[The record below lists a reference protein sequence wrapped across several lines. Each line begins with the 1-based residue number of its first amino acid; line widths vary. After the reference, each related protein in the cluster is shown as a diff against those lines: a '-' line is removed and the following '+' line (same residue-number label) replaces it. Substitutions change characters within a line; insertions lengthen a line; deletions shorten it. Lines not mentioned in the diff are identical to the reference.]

1 MNSTPS
7 HESTNKEN
15 HQISRRS
22 FIGTTAAGGAAL
34 LTGGLASLFKD
45 SASARTNFPFV
56 EMSITQLQAAMAAGQ
71 LSAKDLVQGYLNR
84 IQQLGPTLNA
94 VIETNT
100 NAIAT
105 ANSLDRERKAG
116 HVRGPLHGIPLL
128 VKDNIATNDNMQTTA
143 GSLALYN
150 CKVPGDAPLIA
161 RLRAAGA
168 IILG

>member
-1 MNSTPS
+1 TRHFVGRGTTVAFSDKFRRIDIEVRYDFNFGESPVNSTPS
-7 HESTNKEN
+7 HESTSKDN

-34 LTGGLASLFKD
+34 LTGGLGSLFKD

-71 LSAKDLVQGYLNR
+71 SSAKDLVQGYLNR

-100 NAIAT
+100 TAIAI
-105 ANSLDRERKAG
+105 ANSLDRERKTG
-116 HVRGPLHGIPLL
+116 HVRGPLH
-128 VKDNIATNDNMQTTA
+128 
-143 GSLALYN
+143 
-150 CKVPGDAPLIA
+150 
-161 RLRAAGA
+161 
-168 IILG
+168 